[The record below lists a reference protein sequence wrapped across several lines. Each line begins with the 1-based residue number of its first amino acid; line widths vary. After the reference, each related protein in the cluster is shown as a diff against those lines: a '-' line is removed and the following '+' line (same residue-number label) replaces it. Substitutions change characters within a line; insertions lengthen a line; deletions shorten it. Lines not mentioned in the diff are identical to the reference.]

1 MDIARHGMQEIVW
14 QKPCMTNVN
23 GQVYQYKRGGGVGGK
38 LLHAIRNRYTKSKIT
53 LERLK

>member
-23 GQVYQYKRGGGVGGK
+23 GQVYQYKRGGVGGK